1 MFRILLLLVTTIF
14 RCLPARRTLLQE
26 NLVLRQQLTVLKR
39 KHPRPRLR
47 EAILKRHL
55 DGRCA
60 AGRPD
65 RMFEFLEAAW
75 VERDP
80 YLTRI
85 DAEPYFEPYRS
96 NPRFRALL
104 AKMNLVGDG
113 R

>member
-1 MFRILLLLVTTIF
+1 
-14 RCLPARRTLLQE
+14 
-26 NLVLRQQLTVLKR
+26 
-39 KHPRPRLR
+39 
-47 EAILKRHL
+47 
-55 DGRCA
+55 
-60 AGRPD
+60 
-65 RMFEFLEAAW
+65 MFEFLEAAW